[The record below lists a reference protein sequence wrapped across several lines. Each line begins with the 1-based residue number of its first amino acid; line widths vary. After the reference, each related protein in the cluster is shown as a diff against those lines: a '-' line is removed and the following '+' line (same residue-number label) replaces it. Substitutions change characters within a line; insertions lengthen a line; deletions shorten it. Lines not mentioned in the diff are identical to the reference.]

1 MKIIFDFDGVILDSN
16 NAKKDAFVE
25 CYQDL
30 NDNLKEK
37 IAKYHLKNLGV
48 NRYIKIENIEKNIL
62 KNKNWDK
69 NKEKK
74 INNFSKI
81 VKKKVL
87 NSKFIPGALNTIKRL
102 SKDHDLYICSA
113 TPEKELVYLCKKKK
127 IYTYFKKIY
136 GSPKSKKK
144 ILQILIKKNNNFNMN
159 FIYIGDAISDYNLAK
174 ELKIKFKYINNK
186 IINKKMNI
194 LNLKNFLNSK
204 KINKYILNQ

>member
-16 NAKKDAFVE
+16 NSKKDAFVE
-25 CYQDL
+25 CYDEL

-48 NRYIKIENIEKNIL
+48 NRYIKIENIEKKIL
-62 KNKNWDK
+62 KNKNWKIDK
-69 NKEKK
+69 EEK

-87 NSKFIPGALNTIKRL
+87 DSKFIPGVLNTIKRL
-102 SKDHDLYICSA
+102 NKDNDLFICSA
-113 TPEKELVYLCKKKK
+113 TPEKELVYICKKKK
-127 IYTYFKKIY
+127 IFKYFKKIY
-136 GSPKSKKK
+136 GSPKSKKD
-144 ILQILIKKNNNFNMN
+144 ILLNIMEKNKNLEKN

-174 ELKIKFKYINNK
+174 DLKIKFISINNK
-186 IINKKMNI
+186 IFNKKMNI
-194 LNLKNFLNSK
+194 LNMKNFLNFE